1 MKEEGMEESNFE
13 IIFYEDNKGEIPV
26 KDFIDSLNG
35 KMRAKVA
42 LALEQLSI
50 EGNYIR
56 EPYSKH
62 LEDGIFELRVKVSN
76 NQLRI
81 LYFFFIGKR
90 VVLTNGFIK
99 KKNSIDRKH
108 IKLAKKRR
116 NHYIERSK

>member
-1 MKEEGMEESNFE
+1 MEESNFE

-26 KDFIDSLNG
+26 KDFINSLNG
-35 KMRAKVA
+35 KMRAKVT

-76 NQLRI
+76 NQVRI